1 MRRLSIQSKLIGLVA
16 IFVVLFGSAIAAVLY
31 MANSQS
37 QDGVVINLA
46 GRQQMLTATMQID
59 FSEVKDAIETESSVE
74 EKLVSFNAERNL
86 FRSTLE
92 AFDAGGMTLDGN
104 GNEVWLNPITGAP
117 RAQLATAITA
127 LDTYSTLVDQFISG
141 EIGLWSQ
148 EHFAMEDTLPLLA
161 DDLLTASGDLVE
173 ALATQS
179 SERSHLLITA
189 LIASFAVAIGVAVL
203 GVLVARGI
211 SRPIRKMTVA
221 MKSLAA
227 GDMTVTVADQTD
239 RVDEVGAMAA
249 AVEVFKD
256 NMIRADTL
264 SRAAAEEQAAREA
277 RANRLATLT
286 TDFDRAVTEMLE
298 SVVAASEQLKTT
310 ATDLS
315 SAAEEGS
322 HEAATV
328 STASEEASSNVQTVA
343 SATEQLSNSIQE
355 IGQQTSHHTRIA
367 DEVVITLGKSDQL
380 IKTLDEEAKDIG
392 DVIALIT
399 SVAERTNL
407 LALNA
412 TIEAA
417 RAGEAGKGFA
427 VVASEVK
434 SLANQTAKAT
444 ERITSQVAAIQGSTG
459 ETVETIRAIAD
470 HIREMRDTS
479 TAVAAAVEQQNAA
492 THEISANVHQAA
504 EGTCEVS
511 RSVVRVSEAAQQ
523 TGRSSHGL
531 LDASEAL
538 AHQANTLKGF
548 VDQFLSDVRSA

>member
-16 IFVVLFGSAIAAVLY
+16 VFVVLFASAIAAVLY

-46 GRQQMLTATMQID
+46 GRQQMLAATMQID
-59 FSEVKDAIETESSVE
+59 FGEVKDAIETESSVE
-74 EKLVSFNAERNL
+74 EKLTSFDAERDLFTSNL
-86 FRSTLE
+86 V
-92 AFDAGGMTLDGN
+92 AFDVGGTTFDGS
-104 GNEVWLNPITGAP
+104 GNEVRLNPITGAP
-117 RAQLATAITA
+117 RAQLAAAIAA
-127 LDTYSTLVDQFISG
+127 LEAYSSMVDRFITG
-141 EIGLWSQ
+141 EIALWSQ
-148 EHFAMEDTLPLLA
+148 EHFAMEDALPG
-161 DDLLTASGDLVE
+161 LTDGLMAASGELVQ

-189 LIASFAVAIGVAVL
+189 LLVSFAAAVGVAVL
-203 GVLVARGI
+203 GILVARGI
-211 SRPIRKMTVA
+211 SRPIRQMTIA

-227 GDMTVTVADQTD
+227 GDMTVTVADQTSRD
-239 RVDEVGAMAA
+239 DEVGAMAG

-277 RANRLATLT
+277 RANRLAALT
-286 TDFDRAVTEMLE
+286 ADFDKAVTEMLE
-298 SVVAASEQLKTT
+298 SVVAASAQLKAT

-367 DEVVITLGKSDQL
+367 DEVVVTLSKSDQL
-380 IKTLDEEAKDIG
+380 VQALDEEAKGIG

-434 SLANQTAKAT
+434 SLANQTGKAT
-444 ERITSQVAAIQGSTG
+444 ERITSQVAAIQGATG
-459 ETVETIRAIAD
+459 ETVETIRAVAD

-548 VDQFLSDVRSA
+548 VDQFLCDVRSA